1 MAQRRS
7 LAPSLMDKDLT
18 LRSSAA
24 VREGAQLVGIYAA
37 HFGEDATEAVL
48 PQCIFVSYIA
58 RGMA

>member
-1 MAQRRS
+1 
-7 LAPSLMDKDLT
+7 MDKDLT